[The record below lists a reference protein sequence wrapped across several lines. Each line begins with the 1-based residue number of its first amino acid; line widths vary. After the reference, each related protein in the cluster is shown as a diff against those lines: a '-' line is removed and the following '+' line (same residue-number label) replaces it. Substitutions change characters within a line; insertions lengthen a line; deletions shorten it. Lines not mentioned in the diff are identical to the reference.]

1 MGNYVKVKGAE
12 TGKTYN
18 VTAEDFSK
26 FYDDYVANSAGAT
39 VEMYDMDG
47 NKKSVG
53 IADAKD
59 MYGQGYTYWQG
70 QHNYHAGKIRAAE
83 ARKKAAEEEAK
94 EKEPANAVSQAKQ
107 MVKPQKPAAETA
119 KQETPTPAAEA
130 PKAAEN
136 TAVPKQEK
144 KRQPLTEAE
153 KMEMM
158 YGSTMQNIAGTVAK
172 TDHAIDEVKA
182 QTKIAAKPI
191 QADRKIKLG
200 ENRKT
205 IETAAFNPETGKVE
219 KQYYDEFGNKF
230 DNRAEADLTGN
241 LVDQHNSEL
250 YNFDA
255 ELSSAEADLERLKSE
270 RDEARA
276 ARGKTLGILHHA
288 PGSHST
294 QEETKYN
301 LEDNAYNAAI
311 RQAEERVKNLT
322 EERDARNGEDVGFW
336 RGVGRAVSDGRTWD
350 FGIGDARDM
359 STMLQLQSED
369 GLTDSQ
375 KKARQ
380 AMMESLYKSQQ
391 TEQKYSGNRDFW
403 YRAGTTTGMMPA
415 FMVDFAAST
424 LTGGSSAALKA
435 GSKVATKVATKAL
448 GEQMVE
454 SMAKKG
460 IKAFA
465 KEAAKDVLTQGA
477 GKAAAKTAARD
488 AAKKYTAN
496 WAIKALGTTAD
507 DLLVRAPLMTNTIQV
522 NKTYADTVSR
532 KLGDVTRDDNGNF
545 SFENSKSWG
554 DAAWQGEANAIIENY
569 SEMFGAHL
577 DPVMTLENASKLAG
591 TFGAKRLSELL
602 SKGSKAGIDSAM
614 GQTKKLFEKAGV
626 SDYAGEVSE
635 EYYGQL
641 WRTMLNLDDAYIEN
655 EDGTRTNNFLNAQF
669 HGDILGGMAL
679 SMGLISGAKAGFSA
693 ASYYKMKKDLRG
705 YEADA
710 RVLLGDDKWDV
721 IKATLQATTN
731 DNIGN
736 FIATIKNDK
745 DLTEEDKTAVL
756 KYTEGSMRLRGF
768 DMGELKQKE
777 EESQRQQW
785 EQPNE
790 QAATEAGHA
799 IASQADVM
807 GEQPNGDVVRQE
819 SQEYRD
825 AQQALAEANKTILPK
840 ISSLDTDGL
849 LSDVDITAVSTEG
862 LTQVLT
868 ALPPQLRDAVT
879 EYISIR
885 NVADNAAIRH
895 QAMLDGLSNSIDEAA
910 EKHYAANMSNTDEGL
925 SDVVEYT
932 DEQGQ
937 LWYVRNGLTG
947 EVTLLTNEN
956 GEVKWVPTE
965 DIAANAFYG
974 QSKESA
980 LDSLRTSL
988 QEKITQEYGLAE
1000 DQQNEQ
1006 LPQNA
1011 TEQGEGAP
1019 QQSETQEGEQ
1029 PPTAGQQEESGFV
1042 FPQRV
1047 DEEGN
1052 NVDDFTGEGVTPENA
1067 LERLRTS
1074 YGMSDEDIA
1083 AWASSWRRGLQKPGA
1098 EDAEATNAYN
1108 RAKGISEGVLS
1119 LLGQQY
1125 QEEGAAEAEAAAGGA
1140 VENATEQATEQSQV
1154 PQIPTDKNGN
1164 KLYFEGSVAPKDAV
1178 DDILADLEGDMDAT
1192 ETAVNDELAGAQEAL
1207 NKVSQEKAT
1216 GIAGIKAKKAKEK
1229 EAGAVVD
1236 YWQSVADEIATRKQ
1250 TARAEEEAAIKAA
1263 TEKERTAAE
1272 ENGQIPDWR
1281 HDTPEAARQRGF
1293 RISEGERYDRQEK
1306 IGGIEGRESKAV
1318 FTNKDGDTKD
1328 GRLMLVDIN
1337 SVQESHKGSM
1347 KNPYHFI
1354 PEAQPKD
1361 RTSSASRTDTA
1372 VNAAPENFKPELL
1385 TGDGVVY
1392 NESAPIINSRGEV
1405 IQGNGRVMTM
1415 REVYKNPESAARYK
1429 QYLKEH
1435 AAEFGLTP
1443 EDIDKMEQPILV
1455 NRVDVDDA
1463 EAIRLGQFK
1472 ATDLESGGSQR
1483 IEPRETIQKMGDWF
1497 RSFINKI
1504 FNGEEDESI
1513 AQLIDKNG
1521 IEVLKHMNSRGFISN
1536 TQVETA
1542 IRDGKLTAEGKNDIM
1557 NILKHHLF
1565 DGAPSELEAMFNGMP
1580 AKAQKAILSTYLR
1593 DYEVPAEAALLDDIR
1608 ASIMAYHELQ
1618 QEEKF
1623 NKATTYEGA
1632 KTAISDWL
1640 RQQNMFDGVANKDKF
1655 STFALELVAREKTL
1669 SQKALTEL
1677 FNTYYDMTSKSASVG
1692 GDLFSEA
1699 DTKTYTKAEA
1709 IKKLFDVDIEESK
1722 NNDNELQGSN
1732 ALAGDGRP
1740 RGKGRQ
1746 GGSGNAAS
1754 GESNA
1759 PGAGPADGG
1768 ARTGRDGEEGTES
1781 VAEDD
1786 EAIKAIAAEITK
1798 GTGIEVVTGKKAQ
1811 EALEEAEALGDD
1823 IKYQTSGEI
1832 DKQYPNWLDGTTN
1845 DNGKHSTQVAGT
1857 IGTYKKVAAWVE
1869 SHLGKDVKILDASS
1883 GMGLGTRELREQG
1896 FNIEDVEPYQ
1906 SEDRKKNNPA
1916 TYSSYGDIKGKYDVI
1931 ISNAVLNVIP
1941 DDWRAN
1947 VLHDMAN
1954 RLSDGGRLFINTRKA
1969 GEEKGIKD
1977 KIELDSPQEVLV
1989 KRNGKIASYQ
1999 RFFTPKELKD
2009 WVEKELGDGYEV
2021 EVANEKNSGTK
2032 GLAAVVVTKKT
2043 SPETVAPIPSD
2054 NVNASVVSRDAAA
2067 KVQQN
2072 LDTTKSHYEKASN
2085 RTRGFIT
2092 DVSKALGLT
2101 QHGASQYGTF
2111 VSKDGKQFTI
2121 RISNHNTR
2129 ATTFDENGENEGIS
2143 IVISGSRN
2151 YGIRDKENTR
2161 AHVVEFFYPKKAIE
2175 RAVGKPLVSIIESIK
2190 ETLDTGV
2197 YKDKTGL
2204 AKPDEVDGTT
2214 RKEFRTKN
2222 GEVYGFTDGEK
2233 IYLDT
2238 KKMKKDTPLHEYA
2251 HLWCDALR
2259 RGNPEE
2265 WGHVKS
2271 LFDSVEGLKERIKET
2286 YPELEGD
2293 ALYEEMITT
2302 YSGEEGTKKLEETAR
2317 KIAKEEGKTL
2327 TESSKAQGFIDKV
2340 KEALKTYWKGV
2351 ADMLGIHYTSA
2362 EEVADK
2368 ILDDLANGVDVRK
2381 VEAKKKAEPVFS
2393 ERETYIKEHP
2403 LTAEEIDAADM
2414 NRNRKARAKA
2424 YLDGTDTSELAK
2436 GSYASVYEHIQNN
2449 KPNEADKPTAPA
2461 RNEEGKPSSPKPKEG
2476 NTTGGNKT
2484 ESTKPARILDKTK
2497 QSRFDKLKDSWK
2509 KTKPKDS
2516 SSNFDAYKIDVLTSE
2531 QRDLML
2537 DTIDDCADI
2546 SYEMFKDGD
2555 VESKQEWK
2563 DILTSELK
2571 DTICDVTGY
2580 NDKDFNEL
2588 LDDIWNSS
2596 YNESTRG
2603 ETKSISEW
2611 AKDFNIKDEPIKDN
2625 DNEGNEEDG
2634 GNGGN
2639 GMGVD
2644 TGNTPPMGP
2653 SSEEGGGNQVEVSV
2667 PGNSGQ
2673 NMQGDGSSDV
2683 HGGNSRSG
2691 GRGKAVAG
2699 GKHTNA
2705 GTGNSE
2711 QVRGSGRNNGGRSG
2725 SGTNNVGGVSG
2736 DDTATQVGSGV
2747 GRNTVGRNAVD
2758 LTKEKVTYVAAND
2771 PEGKHAI
2778 GSVMPSGAASAINAA
2793 FDRLVKEVKKNV
2805 AEFVRDELGYSSDE
2819 EMYNGLSSEQVDAVA
2834 LAVNSMKKGK
2844 SFIIGDMTGIG
2855 KGRQAAALLRWA
2867 KHSGKKVIFVT
2878 ESSKLFS
2885 DIYGDLKKTGSDYL
2899 PFIVND
2905 DAEANITDGN
2915 GVKLVPKPNKQAKD
2929 ALWQSETDELP
2940 KDKKGRQ
2947 YDMLF
2952 MTYSQVQSDSK
2963 SSKEKRDWITNY
2975 AKDAIIVMDESHNAS
2990 GSSKRGDFFR
3000 NIVENAAGVTFLSA
3014 TYAKRPDNML
3024 LYALRSSLSDVNMSK
3039 EAMFE
3044 AIKKYGVPMQEILA
3058 GGLFGSGEMIRRER
3072 DMTGVKTTWCK
3083 MEDTYSEEEIAKSRN
3098 TSDVTMD
3105 IINDIIDF
3113 QKTYVNPIVREIE
3126 DSFTE
3131 YNAQAAK
3138 TGQPLRHC
3146 NNTPYSSQVSN
3157 IMNLLTY
3164 GLKAQK
3170 AADMAI
3176 EQIKQGMKP
3185 VIAVENTLGSY
3196 VDEIEG
3202 NVDSASFDRIF
3213 EKGIKFALRYNI
3225 AYYQPTKL
3233 KETELIFDAYD
3244 QLPPEGLMALDRIR
3258 GRIKDYLEDEGIE
3271 QLTISPI
3278 DLVKKKLADAGY
3290 KCGEITGRTKQLIKG
3305 EDGTYHTEGLKI
3317 KKKDAAARFNG
3328 GSVDNP
3334 IPEGDRYD
3342 ALILNVAGATGISL
3356 HASKEFGDQRP
3367 RSMIIL
3373 QPARDVNIEVQ
3384 MRGRVDR
3391 TGQVHRASFYYI
3403 TSPIPAEHKI
3413 TMMLKQKL
3421 ASLDAN
3427 TVGTEKVSSNTVEA
3441 QNMDNKYGDEV
3452 AYEYLLEHLNDV
3464 NSALGSKGITRD
3476 NKTGEW
3482 ERREGLLY
3490 DVMKGIQL
3498 LPCEMQE
3505 QILEELSVRYAD
3517 KIEYLN
3523 QNGINDLESSTFNL
3537 DAVTIDKA
3545 VFVKGKDN
3553 DSVNEFAHD
3562 THIERVE
3569 ANVLKKPMRSKDVVT
3584 RMKKLG
3590 SMDAE
3595 GKLDPY
3601 GYAEKIE
3608 ADLKATVESMLH
3620 ERREKLLAAE
3630 EKQQAKL
3637 KEALPQKEGETDE
3650 EYEARLEKQPS
3661 LAELKRKNSALI
3673 KEYDAELE
3681 KQMND
3686 VLYPAQTLEPG
3697 MVYLV
3702 PLTDELK
3709 SDAPM
3714 SWGRFL
3720 GFEIK
3725 NGQPRSIQA
3734 VFAVKD
3740 SRASISVPCV
3750 NSKKV
3755 IEKIVNNRNDVMAL
3769 DIRRNPENGS
3779 LYAASNPKAMEA
3791 VNSWWDARIPKNTNR
3806 THRYMITGNI
3816 LQACDSLGKY
3826 KGQIVTFTRKD
3837 PQTGETTTEKGM
3849 LLAENFDPE
3858 NFKVRG
3864 PVTVDD
3870 VYNSDREIKDERSNI
3885 SARAEGDRLVITL
3898 EKKGRMDLTKHPFMN
3913 DPELADLAM
3922 TASNGTKF
3930 SLARN
3935 SVAMMFPKKNAEK
3948 VLELLNKNYSFTKEK
3963 FFVMPDSSDKPDAI
3977 IRNNRPFQ
3985 EIIDEL
3991 SKKYKVDT
3999 LYAAKYEIERNLKR
4013 YKLDVDNEDLK
4024 TRIRELVQLRQAYL
4038 RERHSKESND
4048 TLAWEKL
4055 ILDGQIEGCNREI
4068 ERAEDDSDLRRA
4080 KAHREDF
4087 YAEREAILEELE
4099 SRGVKGKILHLKQG
4113 DLSIDDAK
4121 GLFDKLNTDKEN
4133 AELMDMVYSKLKD
4146 LGLSIVLDNSIRE
4159 EIAGAAGGRTIR
4171 YNWRYF
4177 NAEFVADQQKA
4188 DTILHE
4194 MIHTATV
4201 YAVQCVENGDE
4212 HLLKPDMVSAVN
4224 KLEQIYNAM
4233 KGQKEVFT
4241 HNGTTQYGLTNVKEM
4256 MSEFGSN
4263 KSFREDVKKAGLWAK
4278 IISGIMEF
4286 FGFEKRGA
4294 TKTSAYEAIKEHLED
4309 LIDGFDRNAWE
4320 QTYPNYSFRRLDNMA
4335 QRKSYAQSV
4344 IDSLGGK
4351 GKVVT
4356 DAKKLD
4362 HTGKKALRQNKDMA
4376 GYYDPK
4382 TGEVVVYLPN
4392 CHSRVDIERT
4402 VQHEK
4407 IGHEGLRGLL
4417 GKDRHKKFLQK
4428 VYLGL
4433 DEAERHIINE
4443 KMMRDDKLSLY
4454 NAVDEY
4460 LAEKAEVFN
4469 DSNRSLWQRVKDV
4482 WNDTMRGLGF
4492 KQSSTEKDIR
4502 TALWLSKNRLSGNDN
4517 SLEYRIRK
4525 AAFNSSLKK
4534 YHPTEATSRNGYTYD
4549 TNDVD
4554 EDGDSMSH
4562 LLYRTKNMSDEDR
4575 EAALANL
4582 TPEGRDCLRQYNDRL
4597 ANWKY
4602 AWTEAHGDRLA
4613 SVREL
4618 LDTILKP
4625 KKNEKIDSKYDI
4637 ASKMEAL
4644 GSKNQQEQEAFTR
4657 KYAKPIFKKLSEL
4670 STFFDGETP
4679 QERYRNLE
4687 AYAYVKHALERNRTL
4702 FVRDAIKKMEA
4713 NDDPAIQ
4720 AYSAVAQKDYDAE
4733 RNRLLGEL
4741 NKGNIDLRQFYSEL
4755 DNYIANNIASFDAA
4769 HNDMSGLSDPDSETM
4784 KSLGISVSKKGEYNE
4799 DAALDYVMDSESKM
4813 GKSNVDEI
4821 WGMINEVSRGNV
4833 EREYNAGLI
4842 NQKARD
4848 RMQSMFSWYLPL
4860 RGFDAKT
4867 SEEVYGYIGENG
4879 LSGFTANP
4887 KTKGRVSQAETPIST
4902 LLAMS
4907 DYSIFRSN
4915 KNEMKRSLVMLA
4927 RDHQNNL
4934 VTEYETWYHETVD
4947 ASGNKVLEA
4956 SYPELREDMTAAEI
4970 TKAIEDHE
4978 ATISSKME
4986 SGETWVKLKDNKTNS
5001 PYRIVK
5007 QRQRNQH
5014 IVSCMIDGK
5023 QVDILIHGN
5032 PRAAQAINGL
5042 VHDTHWGAW
5051 DSVNHT
5057 LSQLMTSYSLSFM
5070 GRNKMRD
5077 LEYALAS
5084 SLTENWKE
5092 GKQWNRNFAKMYAQL
5107 DFLNPLPTKSGKKE
5121 DMTGKYND
5129 SIQGKINNMIKL
5141 FSLYRQGKLDMS
5153 NDVQRWFHEFVTNGG
5168 MTGFTSMI
5176 DRDDYDAQIQ
5186 RTVAEYFDKKGS
5198 NKAIRLAQLS
5208 GEKATKLFSA
5218 YFNTVEKL
5226 NEAVENQTRFAA
5238 YCASRMERRSIT
5250 RSVADAKDVSINFN
5264 RTGSGWSTHSLRTG
5278 EESTIWKINRDAAAL
5293 TATYM
5298 RHTAWF
5304 YNAAIQGM
5312 VRNLKLFKDGDAAQ
5326 RARFF
5331 VNMAALPMAT
5341 YAVATLSSAAIAAAL
5356 DGDDD
5361 KKKFGDNP
5369 LDQLPDYVRRQNF
5382 CLYTGHGRFIMI
5394 PLAIELRAMYGLADV
5409 CSRAGRGLPSEK
5421 GYGNELFEQFT
5432 QLTPYD
5438 LGGGSKVGTNGV
5450 LGSATGIVTP
5460 SNLQGLI
5467 ACATNVKWTGGPV
5480 SGRSDWNASD
5490 AEWQRGLSTTSPFYV
5505 GMSRYLSTDFSN
5517 AMADAAD
5524 KLGARETAVGWRGDD
5539 KGIKGGVVDINPAW
5553 AQYIVETYLG
5563 GPGKDF
5569 GEAAS
5574 YLQSK
5579 ASDVKEYGWSSIT
5592 NDKGEADLTR
5602 TPIIKA
5608 FTRSATPNNA
5618 MATNRSRWYA
5628 YNKEYNDE
5636 TKPWIKG
5643 YAKNGESLDFKMLM
5657 ASKKGQIGRVVA
5669 AYSPIIKQ
5677 MQARKNAATTHAERE
5692 HAQWMMNDY
5701 INRAIEMI
5709 DKIEKK

>member
-83 ARKKAAEEEAK
+83 ARKKAAEEKAK
-94 EKEPANAVSQAKQ
+94 EEEPANAVSQAKQ

-130 PKAAEN
+130 PKAAET

-172 TDHAIDEVKA
+172 TGHAIDEVKA

-255 ELSSAEADLERLKSE
+255 ELSSAEADLERLKLE

-424 LTGGSSAALKA
+424 LTGGSSAALKV
-435 GSKVATKVATKAL
+435 GSKVAAKVATKAL

-454 SMAKKG
+454 SMSKKG

-522 NKTYADTVSR
+522 NKTFADTVGR
-532 KLGDVTRDDNGNF
+532 KLGDVTRDNNGNF

-693 ASYYKMKKDLRG
+693 ASYHKMKKDLRG

-745 DLTEEDKTAVL
+745 DLTEDDKAAVL

-768 DMGELKQKE
+768 DMGEFKQKE

-790 QAATEAGHA
+790 QAATEAGQA

-807 GEQPNGDVVRQE
+807 GEQPNGDVIRQE

-825 AQQALAEANKTILPK
+825 AQQALAEANKTILSN

-868 ALPPQLRDAVT
+868 ALPPQLRDAVA

-1006 LPQNA
+1006 QPQAA
-1011 TEQGEGAP
+1011 TQQGEGTP

-1250 TARAEEEAAIKAA
+1250 TARAEKEAAIKAA

-1504 FNGEEDESI
+1504 FNGKEDESI

-1521 IEVLKHMNSRGFISN
+1521 IEVLKHMNSRGFINN

-1580 AKAQKAILSTYLR
+1580 AKAQKVILSTYLR
-1593 DYEVPAEAALLDDIR
+1593 DYEVPAEAALLGDIR

-1709 IKKLFDVDIEESK
+1709 IKKLFDVDIEGSK

-1759 PGAGPADGG
+1759 PGTGPADGG

-1941 DDWRAN
+1941 DDWRTN

-1977 KIELDSPQEVLV
+1977 KIELDSPREVLV

-2214 RKEFRTKN
+2214 RKEFRSKN

-2265 WGHVKS
+2265 WEHVKS
-2271 LFDSVEGLKERIKET
+2271 LFDSVEGLEERIKET

-2317 KIAKEEGKTL
+2317 KIAEEEGKTL

-2340 KEALKTYWKGV
+2340 KEALKTYWKDV
-2351 ADMLGIHYTSA
+2351 ADMLGIHYASA

-2368 ILDDLANGVDVRK
+2368 VLADWARGMNPIGIVRSKNDNVDAARK
-2381 VEAKKKAEPVFS
+2381 AFAEAKKSGDESEIRRTRDELKQQLDEKYKAQHMGLVQRRNEIAKEIGKAEAEKIDKPWSEMNGEERMAVAEKNPLTEDEIRAKTSEENQDLIEDAVDYINGNSGFAQQIAYLKIYDDVRNRHENAASDSRAEDGTQLDAASASSSEGLGLGGGRERRGVDRPVDNGTSEEVAPGKRESGKGGKDDSSLLAGEQGDIQSKGGTSGMVGVPSRGAESRGGGTTGKNGNVPQREGRKSGNRPADTDAGRKSTAKQGTTWRGRTDTEIKQEAKEAKAGLKAALAEMMKRGRGQASISLIGLNQAQIEYMPELMKAVKRYGMSLIDQGIYEVKDWMKNIREGIGDDMKAIGFSDKDIDDFIEEMWYSKMPMDGETRTIAEWSSIYGKAKLREKLSVELEDKKKMQDDAEPIAVKVGDRANIEETLPFLLPQQQEDVFRAETQFFS
-2393 ERETYIKEHP
+2393 EEHADRDHAYGKGYMFTNGTGTGKTYTGLGIAKRLVKQGKKRILFVTPSQQKVSDWIKDAGNLNLE
-2403 LTAEEIDAADM
+2403 LRSLDDWAEERGTTATNESGEGCVITTFANFGANKKLLETEWDAVIYDESHRIMENKKGAETARSGQHYMITNRDEQHAFMRLREINGGYQKVKDAADRFEEARKKEVARIYKEYKESHPEATTPDIMRATQRM
-2414 NRNRKARAKA
+2414 NPCHVNDFTPADASTFPKLGKFYKEYVQARDQ
-2424 YLDGTDTSELAK
+2424 Y
-2436 GSYASVYEHIQNN
+2436 IQNVE
-2449 KPNEADKPTAPA
+2449 P
-2461 RNEEGKPSSPKPKEG
+2461 
-2476 NTTGGNKT
+2476 
-2484 ESTKPARILDKTK
+2484 
-2497 QSRFDKLKDSWK
+2497 KLKEQAK
-2509 KTKPKDS
+2509 KT
-2516 SSNFDAYKIDVLTSE
+2516 
-2531 QRDLML
+2531 
-2537 DTIDDCADI
+2537 
-2546 SYEMFKDGD
+2546 
-2555 VESKQEWK
+2555 WK
-2563 DILTSELK
+2563 
-2571 DTICDVTGY
+2571 
-2580 NDKDFNEL
+2580 N
-2588 LDDIWNSS
+2588 
-2596 YNESTRG
+2596 
-2603 ETKSISEW
+2603 TK
-2611 AKDFNIKDEPIKDN
+2611 
-2625 DNEGNEEDG
+2625 
-2634 GNGGN
+2634 
-2639 GMGVD
+2639 
-2644 TGNTPPMGP
+2644 
-2653 SSEEGGGNQVEVSV
+2653 
-2667 PGNSGQ
+2667 
-2673 NMQGDGSSDV
+2673 
-2683 HGGNSRSG
+2683 
-2691 GRGKAVAG
+2691 
-2699 GKHTNA
+2699 
-2705 GTGNSE
+2705 
-2711 QVRGSGRNNGGRSG
+2711 
-2725 SGTNNVGGVSG
+2725 
-2736 DDTATQVGSGV
+2736 
-2747 GRNTVGRNAVD
+2747 TV
-2758 LTKEKVTYVAAND
+2758 
-2771 PEGKHAI
+2771 
-2778 GSVMPSGAASAINAA
+2778 
-2793 FDRLVKEVKKNV
+2793 
-2805 AEFVRDELGYSSDE
+2805 
-2819 EMYNGLSSEQVDAVA
+2819 
-2834 LAVNSMKKGK
+2834 
-2844 SFIIGDMTGIG
+2844 
-2855 KGRQAAALLRWA
+2855 
-2867 KHSGKKVIFVT
+2867 
-2878 ESSKLFS
+2878 
-2885 DIYGDLKKTGSDYL
+2885 
-2899 PFIVND
+2899 
-2905 DAEANITDGN
+2905 
-2915 GVKLVPKPNKQAKD
+2915 
-2929 ALWQSETDELP
+2929 
-2940 KDKKGRQ
+2940 
-2947 YDMLF
+2947 
-2952 MTYSQVQSDSK
+2952 
-2963 SSKEKRDWITNY
+2963 
-2975 AKDAIIVMDESHNAS
+2975 
-2990 GSSKRGDFFR
+2990 
-3000 NIVENAAGVTFLSA
+3000 FLSA
-3014 TYAKRPDNML
+3014 TPFNTRENLDYAEGYLFKYPENDGRGMNGRTRFYLDHFGAAYKFRYHRLEQSTTNP
-3024 LYALRSSLSDVNMSK
+3024 
-3039 EAMFE
+3039 EAV
-3044 AIKKYGVPMQEILA
+3044 AKQEIAFSDYLQNVLGTMSGRIIDSPYDYSRDFPINAPDHAEDFNAAVQDAVHGRYLGSAYHKTIGDYNYGSALFETMKIATTVNRIKEHIDAGRKVVVFHRRVETKEPIKPPFAYMLELA
-3058 GGLFGSGEMIRRER
+3058 NHEIAAMGPGEER
-3072 DMTGVKTTWCK
+3072 DKYIKEVTEFRNKYSDLLEWEKTLDYSMPREQLAKAFGKDNVLYFSGKESSKNKDKAVKTFNDDNSGK
-3083 MEDTYSEEEIAKSRN
+3083 N
-3098 TSDVTMD
+3098 
-3105 IINDIIDF
+3105 II
-3113 QKTYVNPIVREIE
+3113 
-3126 DSFTE
+3126 
-3131 YNAQAAK
+3131 
-3138 TGQPLRHC
+3138 
-3146 NNTPYSSQVSN
+3146 
-3157 IMNLLTY
+3157 
-3164 GLKAQK
+3164 
-3170 AADMAI
+3170 
-3176 EQIKQGMKP
+3176 
-3185 VIAVENTLGSY
+3185 VIQE
-3196 VDEIEG
+3196 
-3202 NVDSASFDRIF
+3202 AS
-3213 EKGIKFALRYNI
+3213 G
-3225 AYYQPTKL
+3225 
-3233 KETELIFDAYD
+3233 KE
-3244 QLPPEGLMALDRIR
+3244 
-3258 GRIKDYLEDEGIE
+3258 
-3271 QLTISPI
+3271 
-3278 DLVKKKLADAGY
+3278 
-3290 KCGEITGRTKQLIKG
+3290 
-3305 EDGTYHTEGLKI
+3305 
-3317 KKKDAAARFNG
+3317 
-3328 GSVDNP
+3328 
-3334 IPEGDRYD
+3334 
-3342 ALILNVAGATGISL
+3342 GISL
-3356 HASKEFGDQRP
+3356 HDTTGKHQRVCITLALPQSPITALQIEGRTYRIGNKSNAIFEYPLLGLNSELMLFGEKFNAQVSTTENLALGSQARNLRDSFARGVLEHSGVVPIDQQGVGGKEFDAPKEAGDTDPFDDAVLDYYSNQKLNKRNREGIDYFP
-3367 RSMIIL
+3367 TPEPLGFKMVEWANLGDGDTALEPSAGHGAIARYVPAANPLLSIEPSQSLFTKL
-3373 QPARDVNIEVQ
+3373 QLKAGGLGRKFLNDTFENFDVMNKRDVVVMNPPFGTAGATAIAHLDKAFKHLDEGGRVVAIIPRGVTDKKFDKWYGEQKNAAMRAEIALPDIVFQQAGTKVVCRVVVVDKITDPALRSKAGCPDKIDLGGHYDKIEDFFEDLRNIEVPGRIIDNAFKMQ
-3384 MRGRVDR
+3384 KKARNTVKELKSLKGVRVDLDKR
-3391 TGQVHRASFYYI
+3391 GISVSYNRWDQCSIVFDTDTDAEFTKNRMAREFIEFDKLSR
-3403 TSPIPAEHKI
+3403 SPNE
-3413 TMMLKQKL
+3413 
-3421 ASLDAN
+3421 
-3427 TVGTEKVSSNTVEA
+3427 TEAAVA
-3441 QNMDNKYGDEV
+3441 DE
-3452 AYEYLLEHLNDV
+3452 
-3464 NSALGSKGITRD
+3464 
-3476 NKTGEW
+3476 
-3482 ERREGLLY
+3482 
-3490 DVMKGIQL
+3490 
-3498 LPCEMQE
+3498 
-3505 QILEELSVRYAD
+3505 
-3517 KIEYLN
+3517 
-3523 QNGINDLESSTFNL
+3523 
-3537 DAVTIDKA
+3537 
-3545 VFVKGKDN
+3545 
-3553 DSVNEFAHD
+3553 
-3562 THIERVE
+3562 
-3569 ANVLKKPMRSKDVVT
+3569 
-3584 RMKKLG
+3584 MKKLTCKLADMSEEEMQRYIDEKTSNG
-3590 SMDAE
+3590 GVLYSTRKDAN
-3595 GKLDPY
+3595 PN
-3601 GYAEKIE
+3601 
-3608 ADLKATVESMLH
+3608 DLV
-3620 ERREKLLAAE
+3620 
-3630 EKQQAKL
+3630 
-3637 KEALPQKEGETDE
+3637 TDE
-3650 EYEARLEKQPS
+3650 ELITLHK
-3661 LAELKRKNSALI
+3661 LKG
-3673 KEYDAELE
+3673 KEYNEQVTRLARKASFGGDGVLSQRGEEKLRTDTIVDERGRRPGSRRGGQENAGILQNAVRIIANEGKTGGDFRQDRLRGTSYKSFLPTLLFGDGQSMGPQAKRAQREIRNKVYSWAEENGFAISEDEVCASSHNGKIFGQGMESRVYLSKDKKTITKFVRCDKNYNSMDECLDFFSDFNRLFSDAAYKVIGVSKDKAGIVRFVVEQPFIEGKKLSSKEYRANEEYYNNLIADGLRDRGLAFKNDCTFYNADYYVTDIYSGNVVLKDGKAVIIDANVVPRSKVAGWLNSETDGLIDSYRQGIEDLLKLRTEENEAEWAEIDKYIEQFRRDIKNAQSSLDGYSPLYHTTGGEIFSTESLHKKNDAE
-3681 KQMND
+3681 
-3686 VLYPAQTLEPG
+3686 TLE
-3697 MVYLV
+3697 
-3702 PLTDELK
+3702 
-3709 SDAPM
+3709 
-3714 SWGRFL
+3714 
-3720 GFEIK
+3720 
-3725 NGQPRSIQA
+3725 Q
-3734 VFAVKD
+3734 
-3740 SRASISVPCV
+3740 
-3750 NSKKV
+3750 
-3755 IEKIVNNRNDVMAL
+3755 
-3769 DIRRNPENGS
+3769 
-3779 LYAASNPKAMEA
+3779 
-3791 VNSWWDARIPKNTNR
+3791 
-3806 THRYMITGNI
+3806 H
-3816 LQACDSLGKY
+3816 
-3826 KGQIVTFTRKD
+3826 
-3837 PQTGETTTEKGM
+3837 
-3849 LLAENFDPE
+3849 
-3858 NFKVRG
+3858 
-3864 PVTVDD
+3864 
-3870 VYNSDREIKDERSNI
+3870 
-3885 SARAEGDRLVITL
+3885 
-3898 EKKGRMDLTKHPFMN
+3898 
-3913 DPELADLAM
+3913 
-3922 TASNGTKF
+3922 
-3930 SLARN
+3930 
-3935 SVAMMFPKKNAEK
+3935 
-3948 VLELLNKNYSFTKEK
+3948 
-3963 FFVMPDSSDKPDAI
+3963 
-3977 IRNNRPFQ
+3977 
-3985 EIIDEL
+3985 
-3991 SKKYKVDT
+3991 
-3999 LYAAKYEIERNLKR
+3999 
-4013 YKLDVDNEDLK
+4013 
-4024 TRIRELVQLRQAYL
+4024 
-4038 RERHSKESND
+4038 
-4048 TLAWEKL
+4048 
-4055 ILDGQIEGCNREI
+4055 
-4068 ERAEDDSDLRRA
+4068 
-4080 KAHREDF
+4080 
-4087 YAEREAILEELE
+4087 
-4099 SRGVKGKILHLKQG
+4099 
-4113 DLSIDDAK
+4113 
-4121 GLFDKLNTDKEN
+4121 
-4133 AELMDMVYSKLKD
+4133 
-4146 LGLSIVLDNSIRE
+4146 
-4159 EIAGAAGGRTIR
+4159 
-4171 YNWRYF
+4171 
-4177 NAEFVADQQKA
+4177 
-4188 DTILHE
+4188 
-4194 MIHTATV
+4194 
-4201 YAVQCVENGDE
+4201 
-4212 HLLKPDMVSAVN
+4212 
-4224 KLEQIYNAM
+4224 
-4233 KGQKEVFT
+4233 
-4241 HNGTTQYGLTNVKEM
+4241 
-4256 MSEFGSN
+4256 
-4263 KSFREDVKKAGLWAK
+4263 
-4278 IISGIMEF
+4278 
-4286 FGFEKRGA
+4286 
-4294 TKTSAYEAIKEHLED
+4294 
-4309 LIDGFDRNAWE
+4309 
-4320 QTYPNYSFRRLDNMA
+4320 
-4335 QRKSYAQSV
+4335 KSYTQSV

-4351 GKVVT
+4351 GKVVS
-4356 DAKKLD
+4356 DASELD

-4433 DEAERHIINE
+4433 DEADRHIINE
-4443 KMMRDDKLSLY
+4443 KMMRDGKLSLY

-4482 WNDTMRGLGF
+4482 WNDVMHGLGF

-4502 TALWLSKNRLSGNDN
+4502 TALWLSKNRLAGNDN

-4534 YHPTEATSRNGYTYD
+4534 YHPTEATSRDGYTYR
-4549 TNDVD
+4549 TNKVD
-4554 EDGDSMSH
+4554 EDGDFMPQ
-4562 LLYRTKNMSDEDR
+4562 LLYRTKNMSDEER
-4575 EAALANL
+4575 EAALENL
-4582 TPEGRDCLRQYNDRL
+4582 TPEGRDCLRRYNERL

-4702 FVRDAIKKMEA
+4702 FVRDAIRKMEA

-4934 VTEYETWYHETVD
+4934 ITEYETWYHETVD

-4970 TKAIEDHE
+4970 AKAIEDHE

-5176 DRDDYDAQIQ
+5176 GRDDYDAQIQ

-5278 EESTIWKINRDAAAL
+5278 EESTMWKINRDAAAL

-5524 KLGARETAVGWRGDD
+5524 KLGAHETAISWRGDD
-5539 KGIKGGVVDINPAW
+5539 KGVKGGVVDINPAW

-5618 MATNRSRWYA
+5618 MATNRSRWYT

-5636 TKPWIKG
+5636 IKPWIKG

-5677 MQARKNAATTHAERE
+5677 LQARKNAATTHAERE